1 MKSTLRISLKSGER
15 IFINGAVLRVDR
27 KVALEFL
34 NDVTFLLENHVLQP
48 EQATTPL
55 KQLYFIAQMM
65 LINPEG
71 AQQSM
76 VMFRKSISMLLTC
89 FQNEEVLA
97 ELKRIDGMVSTGR
110 AFDALK
116 AIRGLYP
123 IEEKI
128 LNNEEITPAAVEQIR
143 KEIAPWSA
151 R

>member
-27 KVALEFL
+27 KVAIEFL

-48 EQATTPL
+48 EGATTPL
-55 KQLYFIAQMM
+55 KQLYFIVQMM

-71 AQQSM
+71 ADQSM
-76 VMFRKSISMLLTC
+76 TMFKKSIIMLLAS

-97 ELKRIDGMVSTGR
+97 ELKRIDAVVTSGR
-110 AFDALK
+110 PFDALK
-116 AIRGLYP
+116 AIRSLYP

-128 LNNEEITPAAVEQIR
+128 LSAQEITPAVREQIR
-143 KEIAPWSA
+143 REIAPWQ
-151 R
+151 

>member
-1 MKSTLRISLKSGER
+1 MKAKMHFSLKAGER

-48 EQATTPL
+48 EDATTPL
-55 KQLYFIAQMM
+55 RQLYFIAQMM

-71 AQQSM
+71 KDQSSAL
-76 VMFRKSISMLLTC
+76 FRKSVAMLLTC
-89 FQNEEVLA
+89 FQDDEVLA
-97 ELKRIDGMVSTGR
+97 ELKRIDGMVASGR

-116 AIRGLYP
+116 AIRALYP
-123 IEEKI
+123 IEDRI
-128 LNNEEITPAAVEQIR
+128 LNNQEIAPATVELIR
-143 KEIAPWSA
+143 KEIAPW

>member
-1 MKSTLRISLKSGER
+1 
-15 IFINGAVLRVDR
+15 VLRVDR

-48 EQATTPL
+48 EDATTPL
-55 KQLYFIAQMM
+55 RQLYFIAQMM

-71 AQQSM
+71 KDQSLAL
-76 VMFRKSISMLLTC
+76 FRKSVSMLLNC
-89 FQNEEVLA
+89 FQNEEILA
-97 ELKRIDGMVSTGR
+97 ELKRIDGMVASGR

-123 IEEKI
+123 TEDRI
-128 LNNEEITPAAVEQIR
+128 LNNQEMTPATIEQIR
-143 KEIAPWSA
+143 KEIAPW

>member
-27 KVALEFL
+27 KVAIEFL

-48 EQATTPL
+48 ENATTPL
-55 KQLYFIAQMM
+55 KQLYFIVQMM

-71 AQQSM
+71 ADQSLA
-76 VMFRKSISMLLTC
+76 MFKKSIVMLLAC
-89 FQNEEVLA
+89 FHNEEVLA
-97 ELKRIDGMVSTGR
+97 ELKRIDGMVTSGR

-116 AIRGLYP
+116 AIRTLYP
-123 IEEKI
+123 VEERI
-128 LNNEEITPAAVEQIR
+128 LNNSEMTPATVEQIR
-143 KEIAPWSA
+143 KEIAPW

>member
-48 EQATTPL
+48 EDANTPL
-55 KQLYFIAQMM
+55 RQLYFIAQMM

-71 AQQSM
+71 KDQSLAL
-76 VMFRKSISMLLTC
+76 FRKSVSMLLNC
-89 FQNEEVLA
+89 FQNDEILA
-97 ELKRIDGMVSTGR
+97 ELKRIDGLVASGR

-123 IEEKI
+123 IEDRI
-128 LNNEEITPAAVEQIR
+128 LNNQEMTPATIEQIR
-143 KEIAPWSA
+143 KEIAPW